1 MINRRQFVT
10 NVVGLALVGFTSM
23 STNAA
28 STVPNSLQG
37 SLNGPLRKSVFL
49 PLVGQMFT
57 VTGRSQSPIAM
68 KLIKVSDSRV
78 SFGTEQF
85 SLVFAGPRDI
95 TFLEGIYTIT
105 HYVAGRTQLLLQPGG
120 KDAYNRYYT
129 ASFNL
134 LL

>member
-10 NVVGLALVGFTSM
+10 NVAGLAIVGFM
-23 STNAA
+23 STRAMAA
-28 STVPNSLQG
+28 PVVTKPLRG
-37 SLNGPLRKSVFL
+37 SLTGPLRKSVFL
-49 PLVGQMFT
+49 PLIGQMFT
-57 VTGRSQSPIAM
+57 VTGRSQSPIPM
-68 KLIKVSDSRV
+68 RLIKVSDSKG

-95 TFLEGIYTIT
+95 TFLEGIYTVT
-105 HYVAGRTQLLLQPGG
+105 HYVAGQTRLLLQPGG
-120 KDAYNRYYT
+120 KDAYNRYYR